1 MPDVRAG
8 PRANRRYPGPVQIS
22 LGRRGDY
29 AVRAVVHLARHAGVG
44 WRKSRDIADDM
55 SIPEAYLPQV
65 LGDLVRVGLVRSLA
79 GPHGGYALARDP
91 ADVSLLEV
99 IEASSGPVE
108 SRECVLRGGPCR
120 WDESCA
126 VHEAW
131 SSAQSALRD
140 RLAAT
145 TLLEVAEADAAL
157 DARSSS

>member
-1 MPDVRAG
+1 
-8 PRANRRYPGPVQIS
+8 
-22 LGRRGDY
+22 
-29 AVRAVVHLARHAGVG
+29 
-44 WRKSRDIADDM
+44 M

-65 LGDLVRVGLVRSLA
+65 LGALVRDGLVLSLA

-120 WDESCA
+120 WEESCA

-131 SSAQSALRD
+131 GSAQAALRE
-140 RLAAT
+140 RLAASN
-145 TLLEVAEADAAL
+145 LSEIARADAAL
-157 DARSSS
+157 ESRSRARTPPQAGHRALTSPREP